1 MKPETYA
8 VERALAPAHWWFEGR
23 RRILA
28 SLLAAEPLPAS
39 ARILDV
45 GSGTGANVGVLAAHG
60 EVVAVDASRRAF
72 RSEPVDSARA
82 DSMPRTAP
90 GPGERGESRCRR
102 ALQGRLEA
110 LPLRDRAFDLVTAL
124 DVLEHLDDDVGAARE
139 IRRVLAPQGRL
150 LVFVPALEL
159 LWGLQ
164 DEVSE
169 HRRRYTARS
178 LRRTLETA
186 GLRIRRLSYFNTL
199 LFPAVLAGRLA
210 MRLFRPPVRSEN
222 ELTPAGLDRILTRVF
237 AAEAP
242 LLARAN
248 LPVGVSLLAVAG
260 R

>member
-8 VERALAPAHWWFEGR
+8 VERALAPGHWWFEGR

-28 SLLAAEPLPAS
+28 SLLAAAPLPAG

-45 GSGTGANVGVLAAHG
+45 GSGTGANVGVLASHG
-60 EVVAVDASRRAF
+60 EVVAVDASPRAF
-72 RSEPVDSARA
+72 RSAPAESAPSGSAPRA
-82 DSMPRTAP
+82 VTGPRKR
-90 GPGERGESRCRR
+90 EESRCRR

-110 LPLRDRAFDLVTAL
+110 LPLRARSFDLVTAL

-150 LVFVPALEL
+150 LVFVPALEI

-178 LRRTLETA
+178 LRHTLQTA

-210 MRLFRPPVRSEN
+210 MRVFRPPVRSEN
-222 ELTPAGLDRILTRVF
+222 ELTPPGMNRILTHVF

-242 LLARAN
+242 LLARVSF
-248 LPVGVSLLAVAG
+248 PVGVSLLAVAG